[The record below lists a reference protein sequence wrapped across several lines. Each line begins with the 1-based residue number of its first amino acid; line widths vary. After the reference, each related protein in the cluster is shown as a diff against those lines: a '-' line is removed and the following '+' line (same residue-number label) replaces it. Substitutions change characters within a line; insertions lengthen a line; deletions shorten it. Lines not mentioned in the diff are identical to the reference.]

1 MVAER
6 VYILSEL
13 GKRRGSDAKPE
24 GRDPIIDYIYS
35 HRTVRLGE
43 LSSMLGQDEMATRQ
57 TLRPYLKRGL
67 IQELTQ

>member
-13 GKRRGSDAKPE
+13 GKRRGSDAKPG
-24 GRDPIIDYIYS
+24 GRDPIIDYIYT
-35 HRTVRLGE
+35 HKTVRLGE
-43 LSSMLGQDEMATRQ
+43 LSGMLGKDEMETRQ

-67 IQELTQ
+67 VQELTQ